1 MRVVMRER
9 GSTSIESS
17 QSAAPDALI
26 ALVHLLARQ
35 AAGDFVIRAPAPAET
50 SPHPQDRK

>member
-17 QSAAPDALI
+17 RSAAPDALI
-26 ALVHLLARQ
+26 ALVRLLARQ
-35 AAGDFVIRAPAPAET
+35 AAREFVVRTSAPPDA